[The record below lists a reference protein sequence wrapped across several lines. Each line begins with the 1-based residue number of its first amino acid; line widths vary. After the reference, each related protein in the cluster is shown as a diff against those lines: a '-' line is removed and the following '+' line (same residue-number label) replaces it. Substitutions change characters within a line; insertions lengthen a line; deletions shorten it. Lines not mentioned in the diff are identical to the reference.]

1 MTISVA
7 RPSSKIV
14 TSADVQAGLAAGFF
28 GGLAEVAW
36 IGSYQSALGHDPS
49 IVARG
54 VIGTIFP
61 SLASSA
67 HAVALGVTAH
77 MMIALALGVALA
89 VGVRWFMS
97 KVASPKKAFAVF
109 ASLIAIWAI
118 NFFIVLPIWNPEF
131 VTLVPY
137 SVSLMSKAL
146 FGVAAAFT
154 LIGLYRRD
162 KA

>member
-1 MTISVA
+1 MNAVATQTSTKTI
-7 RPSSKIV
+7 

-36 IGSYQSALGHDPS
+36 IAITQNNAAG
-49 IVARG
+49 VARG

-61 SLASSA
+61 SLAASPN
-67 HAVALGVTAH
+67 AVALGVTAH
-77 MMIALALGVALA
+77 MLIALALGVALA
-89 VGVRWFMS
+89 VSVRWFMS
-97 KVASPKKAFAVF
+97 KVASPAKAFAVF

-118 NFFIVLPIWNPEF
+118 NFFVVLPAWNPEF

-137 SVSLMSKAL
+137 GVSLVSKAL

-154 LIGLYRRD
+154 LLGMYRRG
-162 KA
+162 AA